1 MNGELNMQGVLSRH
15 EILAGINSE
24 PPLVEAYLDLEAQ
37 LQVNGF
43 DMTLRSLRQLVSA
56 GQLAL
61 DNSQRILPEASP
73 LPFDEDGWLMLPPG
87 SYMLVFNEIVNLPR
101 NVMALGRPRSS
112 LLRCGAS
119 LHTAVWDAGYRGRS
133 ESLLVVHNGH
143 GLRLKKDARLMQM
156 VFMYLAQETEG
167 YRGKYQGEN
176 TL

>member
-1 MNGELNMQGVLSRH
+1 MQGVLSRH
-15 EILAGINSE
+15 EILAGINCE
-24 PPLVEAYLDLEAQ
+24 PPLVEAYLDLDAQ

-43 DMTLRSLRQLVSA
+43 DMTLRSLRRLAST

-61 DNSQRILPEASP
+61 DNKERVLPEAEA
-73 LPFDEDGWLMLPPG
+73 LPFGGDGWLSLPPG
-87 SYMLVFNEIVNLPR
+87 SYMLVFNEIVSLPL

-133 ESLLVVHNGH
+133 ESLLVVHNSH

-176 TL
+176 TF